1 MKKIVFF
8 AIDFGAYALRGG
20 VLYYSW
26 LLFLSFFVLAGVY
39 TSYIQF
45 TEGLIVIGATDQ
57 VIWELYISNF
67 IFTAHIAAAAV
78 LVVIPA
84 YIYKRKDM
92 KDLAVLGEII
102 ALSFVSIG
110 IFFVVYHVGR
120 PERMWHMMPPF
131 GIFNLPNSML
141 VFDVIVLNVYLVVNA
156 VAVFYL
162 LFKKY
167 IGQPINKK
175 FYTPLIYLAVA
186 WGPLIHIC
194 TAFVLS
200 SNARVASWK
209 TAVLPFAF
217 LSMAGASGP
226 ALIIIIFLLI
236 RKYTRLQIDDAVFDL
251 FSQIIAWS
259 LGILILVLASEFF
272 TELYS
277 STHHAASLTFNMFGH
292 HGIYEYVPFFW
303 ITMLSIIGSFV
314 LLLFPKIRKSYNRFL
329 PAICAVVFL
338 TVLVEKPI
346 ILVFPAFNP
355 TPLGEYTQYVPTFVE
370 FFNMLFV
377 WAAGFM
383 GITLLLKGAI
393 GILTGEVRDPEIPV
407 TFQKTADD
415 YKWRDP
421 ADAYK
426 WTDPADA
433 FEWRR

>member
-1 MKKIVFF
+1 MKKIISF
-8 AIDFGAYALRGG
+8 AIDFGSYAIKGG
-20 VLYYSW
+20 VKYYSW
-26 LLFLSFFVLAGVY
+26 LLFLFFFVLVGLY
-39 TSYIQF
+39 TSFLQF
-45 TEGLIVIGATDQ
+45 RDGLIVIGANDQ
-57 VIWELYISNF
+57 IQWEFYMANF

-110 IFFVVYHVGR
+110 IFFITYHVGR
-120 PERMWHMMPPF
+120 PERMWHMGPPPYSV
-131 GIFNLPNSML
+131 FNFPNSML
-141 VFDVIVLNVYLVVNA
+141 VYDVIVLNVYLMVNA

-162 LFKKY
+162 LFRKY

-200 SNARVASWK
+200 SNPRVHSWA

-236 RKYTRLQIDDAVFDL
+236 RKYTKLHIDDAVFDL

-259 LGILILVLASEFF
+259 LGILLLVLASEFF

-277 STHHAASLTFNMFGH
+277 STHHAASLQFNMFGH
-292 HGIYEYVPFFW
+292 HGLNEFVPWFW
-303 ITMLSIIGSFV
+303 ATMVLIIVSFV
-314 LLLFPKIRKSYNRFL
+314 LLLIPKIRKSYDRYL
-329 PAICAVVFL
+329 PAVCALVFL
-338 TVLVEKPI
+338 TVLLEKPI

-355 TPLGEYTQYVPTFVE
+355 TPLGEYVGYYPTFVE
-370 FFNMLFV
+370 YFNMLFV
-377 WAAGFM
+377 WALGFI
-383 GITLLLKGAI
+383 GITLLMKGAV
-393 GILTGEVRDPEIPV
+393 GILTGEVRHPDAEEI
-407 TFQKTADD
+407 FQETADAL
-415 YKWRDP
+415 KWRG
-421 ADAYK
+421 
-426 WTDPADA
+426 
-433 FEWRR
+433 